1 MRARQ
6 YLGNDDALSGQVGY
20 VPLYSTHLVFAGRAL
35 SRPSH
40 CTAESERLS
49 HTHIRAPKK
58 LRYRQQVALPRRG
71 HTLLVARIV
80 GSQEPSCVRGHLRE
94 SPPGREKLGAV

>member
-6 YLGNDDALSGQVGY
+6 YLGNDDALSGQGY

-35 SRPSH
+35 SRPPTA
-40 CTAESERLS
+40 TAESERLS

-58 LRYRQQVALPRRG
+58 LRYRQQVALPRRV